1 MFHFVAIKLSGIEGI
16 NLPPKSLLCIR
27 VPLLDEQFD
36 DFGLEVALDDDLAIL
51 GRTLRLSVLTSMSS

>member
-1 MFHFVAIKLSGIEGI
+1 MAIKLSGIEGI

-27 VPLLDEQFD
+27 VSLLDEQFD

-51 GRTLRLSVLTSMSS
+51 G